1 MIHSLNA
8 KYKGFHLTFSKETQL
23 AAASIFDAQL
33 STAVK
38 KKKKTNYL
46 HRPIVHGCK
55 AELTPLFFMPVIFT
69 H

>member
-8 KYKGFHLTFSKETQL
+8 KYKGFYLSFSKETQL

-38 KKKKTNYL
+38 KPIIF

-55 AELTPLFFMPVIFT
+55 AELTPLFFMPVISLT